1 MENITRNFMK
11 QLLHTSTFAFALALV
26 LTACGPDKDERAPE
40 AAAVPEKPAVPTL
53 DYSVVATLPHDTTS
67 FTEGLLVHNDQIFES
82 TGSPE
87 GSSFRSVFGPLDP
100 ATGKINVKAELD
112 KNLYFG
118 EGIVFFKDKV
128 YQVTYRNQVGFMYD
142 AKTFK
147 RIGQFSYA
155 KEGWGMTTDGTHII
169 MSNGTEELTYYD
181 ADFKAVKTL
190 SVKDNGYA
198 QDSINELEY
207 INGYIYA
214 NVWMTGYIIKID
226 PATGNIVARINLT
239 GLSYDMKNMH
249 PYTLEMNGIAYDAA
263 KDKIYV
269 TGKAWP
275 KMYEIKFAH

>member
-1 MENITRNFMK
+1 MYDMK
-11 QLLHTSTFAFALALV
+11 QHSISKLAVALLVV
-26 LTACGPDKDERAPE
+26 LTACGPDKNERTPE
-40 AAAVPEKPAVPTL
+40 TVTVPEKPAIPVL

-67 FTEGLLVHNDQIFES
+67 FTEGFLVQDGQLFES
-82 TGSPE
+82 TGSPD
-87 GSSFRSVFGPLDP
+87 GSSFRSVLGPVDA
-100 ATGKINVKAELD
+100 ATGKITVKAELD
-112 KNLYFG
+112 KNQYFG
-118 EGIVFFKDKV
+118 EGIVFFKGKI
-128 YQVTYRNQVGFMYD
+128 YQVTYRTQKGFIYD

-147 RIGQFSYA
+147 KSGEFSYTG
-155 KEGWGMTTDGTHII
+155 EGWGMTTDGNYII
-169 MSNGTEELTYYD
+169 MSNGTEVLSYFD
-181 ADFKAVKTL
+181 ADFKLVKTL

-226 PATGNIVARINLT
+226 PATGNIVAKINLT

-249 PYTLEMNGIAYDAA
+249 PYTMEMNGIAYDAA

-275 KMYEIKFAH
+275 KLYEVKFAH